1 MSLLSAYILIIYS
14 CKKKLRLKL
23 KPKKQIFTFWE
34 PKEKIPGYLK
44 LCIRTWKKFLP
55 EYNINIMNFKS
66 TKDYI
71 GEYMLSRIVS
81 KNLPLP
87 IQADAIRV
95 ALLNQSGGIW
105 MDPDTIITNSDF
117 LKTLENYELV
127 MIGEKKMQ
135 HIGFI
140 IASNNSDIINN
151 WLKEILKKVKIYNQ
165 FNNKNINIGI
175 KWSFLGNMI
184 IDKLLQ
190 NSTDKKF
197 FRLDMNKIFAFP
209 EVKFFENSKLNMKQR
224 YIKLYFSNRE
234 PKIILEKVKGLIM
247 LHNSWTPIKY
257 KKLTE
262 TKFLKENIL
271 LSKLLSK
278 ILK

>member
-1 MSLLSAYILIIYS
+1 LSLLSAYILIIYS

>member
-1 MSLLSAYILIIYS
+1 MSLLSDYILIIYS
-14 CKKKLRLKL
+14 CKKKLRLKS

-71 GEYMLSRIVS
+71 GEYMFSRIIS
-81 KNLPLP
+81 KNLPLS

-184 IDKLLQ
+184 VDKLLQ

-197 FRLDMNKIFAFP
+197 FRLDRNKIFAFP

-224 YIKLYFSNRE
+224 YIKLYFSNGE